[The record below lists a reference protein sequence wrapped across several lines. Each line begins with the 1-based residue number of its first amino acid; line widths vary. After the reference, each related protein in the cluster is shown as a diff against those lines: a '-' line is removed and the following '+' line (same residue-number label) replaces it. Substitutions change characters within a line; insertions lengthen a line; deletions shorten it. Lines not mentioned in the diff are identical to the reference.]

1 LVTEGFGGLEEDAVS
16 SHRELRVWQRAIA
29 MVPRL
34 YAIAARFPDSERFGL
49 ADQIRRAA
57 VSVPA
62 NIAEGQARQHRKEF
76 IQSLC
81 VARGS
86 LAELDTLLVVAR
98 ELGFVSG
105 PDVVALEA
113 EFGEIIRLLQAL
125 INSLRTHRSSP
136 RKPTVAT

>member
-1 LVTEGFGGLEEDAVS
+1 MS
-16 SHRELRVWQRAIA
+16 SHRDLRVWQRAIA
-29 MVPRL
+29 IVPRL
-34 YAIAARFPDSERFGL
+34 YAVAARLPDSERFGL

-98 ELGFVSG
+98 ELGFVSD
-105 PDVVALEA
+105 PVVVALEA

-125 INSLRTHRSSP
+125 INSLRTPRSSRGP
-136 RKPTVAT
+136 SLGAS

>member
-1 LVTEGFGGLEEDAVS
+1 LVTEGFGGLEDDAVS

-34 YAIAARFPDSERFGL
+34 YAIAARLPDSERFGL

-98 ELGFVSG
+98 ELGLVSG

-113 EFGEIIRLLQAL
+113 EFGEIVRLLQAL
-125 INSLRTHRSSP
+125 INSLRTPHSSP
-136 RKPTVAT
+136 RKSAVAP